1 MTANESNPRGVREV
15 VSDRPG
21 TAMPGII
28 GVIVTLGFLAGAAA
42 LFWLA
47 VVEESAVLAIAG
59 GVPAVLG
66 LVWLG
71 GFLVIQPNQA
81 VVLIVLG
88 SYQGTLTQAGFWW
101 ANPLSAIERRTLS
114 LRARNFNSHTS
125 KVNDANGNP
134 INIAAVV
141 VWQVVDT
148 ASAVFE
154 VDDYEHFVVV
164 QSETAVRHLARS
176 YPYDDFEDA
185 GDGLSLTGDAEAI
198 AHTLT
203 NELQERLQVAGV
215 RVIEARITD
224 LSYAPEIAE
233 VMLRRQQASA
243 VVAARTRIVAGAV
256 GMVQLALAAL
266 EEGQVVDLDN
276 ERRATMVSNLLTV
289 LTSDQPT
296 TPIVNVGTLTR

>member
-1 MTANESNPRGVREV
+1 MQVSSHTEREARALPGGIVFAAV
-15 VSDRPG
+15 V
-21 TAMPGII
+21 AI
-28 GVIVTLGFLAGAAA
+28 GAAA
-42 LFWLA
+42 SYAFWRGAADEDVRLIGVS
-47 VVEESAVLAIAG
+47 VVGYTVASFMAF
-59 GVPAVLG
+59 
-66 LVWLG
+66 
-71 GFLVIQPNQA
+71 GFLVLQPNQA
-81 VVLIVLG
+81 SVIIVLG
-88 SYQGTLTQAGFWW
+88 SYHGTLRAPGFWW
-101 ANPLSAIERRTLS
+101 VNPLAVAERRRIS
-114 LRARNFNSHTS
+114 LRARNFNSATS

-176 YPYDDFEDA
+176 YPYDDFGET

-203 NELQERLQVAGV
+203 NELQARLQVAGV